1 MRNAFAAEI
10 TALGKSDP
18 SIVLL
23 SGDIGNKLFD
33 NYKAAQADRFFNCGV
48 AEQNMVGVAAGM
60 ALSGLRP
67 VVYTINSFLIGRSFE
82 QIRLDVCYHNLPVVL
97 VGVGG
102 GLGYASLGPTHHSL
116 EDVAILKSLPN
127 LTILCPADPVETRV
141 MLREAVKQKGP
152 VFIRIGK
159 KGEEVM
165 HKEPLSYKWGDAI
178 TITEGKDVCLLSTGV
193 VLPLARDV
201 AKKLSEKNITS
212 RVVSVPMIKPLNE
225 ALLKSVFANFSAV
238 VSVEEHFRI
247 GGFGASVA
255 EWLADQGPQKA
266 TFLRYG
272 TADEFMHEAST
283 LEYAREKLGLSEQ
296 KIISDI
302 EKSLRRT
309 S

>member
-127 LTILCPADPVETRV
+127 LTILCPADPV
-141 MLREAVKQKGP
+141 
-152 VFIRIGK
+152 
-159 KGEEVM
+159 
-165 HKEPLSYKWGDAI
+165 
-178 TITEGKDVCLLSTGV
+178 
-193 VLPLARDV
+193 
-201 AKKLSEKNITS
+201 
-212 RVVSVPMIKPLNE
+212 
-225 ALLKSVFANFSAV
+225 
-238 VSVEEHFRI
+238 
-247 GGFGASVA
+247 
-255 EWLADQGPQKA
+255 
-266 TFLRYG
+266 
-272 TADEFMHEAST
+272 
-283 LEYAREKLGLSEQ
+283 
-296 KIISDI
+296 
-302 EKSLRRT
+302 
-309 S
+309 